1 MGTGME
7 ILIDTREHGLM
18 PYFTTEPESPWT
30 VQSVPL
36 ELGDIQIVCE
46 DKGIRYVFERK
57 TFQDL
62 AASIKDGR
70 YREQKARL
78 LATISP
84 SHITYLL
91 EDVNT
96 RTILCPKSPN
106 QHFFG
111 LSKSAYESFLLHTR
125 YRDGIHI
132 HCAATPEET
141 ARYVMALARRI
152 HLHPELFS
160 KDTRGTTPTTY
171 IDTCAIKSCKRS
183 NITPMVCFQ
192 LQLGQIPGLSS
203 GIAKIV
209 SQHVQS
215 MRDLVGALA
224 ECPTMAER
232 MKWLQAI
239 PSLGKKKAEAI
250 CTYLGFTDEHQESI
264 PTTNECPSAS

>member
-1 MGTGME
+1 ME
-7 ILIDTREHGLM
+7 IRVDTREHGLTEF
-18 PYFTTEPESPWT
+18 FTNNTAPESPWS
-30 VQSVPL
+30 VRSVPL
-36 ELGDIQIVCE
+36 ELGDIQIVDE
-46 DKGIRYVFERK
+46 GKGIRYVFERK

-70 YREQKARL
+70 YREQKSRL
-78 LATISP
+78 LASFSP

-96 RTILCPKSPN
+96 RTILCPKSTH
-106 QHFFG
+106 QCFFG
-111 LSKSAYESFLLHTR
+111 LSKSAFESFLLHTR

-132 HCAATPEET
+132 HCSATPEET
-141 ARYVMALARRI
+141 ARYVMALAHRL
-152 HLHPELFS
+152 HLHPEMFS
-160 KDTRGTTPTTY
+160 GSKGANTAY

-209 SQHVQS
+209 SQHISS
-215 MRDLVGALA
+215 MRDLTRALSKY
-224 ECPTMAER
+224 PTPVER
-232 MKWLQAI
+232 MKWLQTI

-250 CTYLGFTDEHQESI
+250 CTYLGFTDDEQESESASAS
-264 PTTNECPSAS
+264 ECPSAL